1 MQLDIKSRGRLTEQ
15 LNITP
20 LIDVVFILL
29 IFFMLTSNFL
39 IEEGLDVSLPDASSA
54 QQLSEQFKTIGI
66 DAAGVIHVDGRIVTI
81 SELETRVTAVLS
93 GNRDQGFII
102 KSDQAVHVALL
113 VQVIDALKRSG
124 ASNLTIQT
132 EFPQ

>member
-93 GNRDQGFII
+93 GNSDQGFII

>member
-54 QQLSEQFKTIGI
+54 QQLNEQFKTIGI
-66 DAAGVIHVDGRIVTI
+66 DAAGVIHVDGRIVSI
-81 SELETRVTAVLS
+81 AELETRVAAVLNE
-93 GNRDQGFII
+93 NRDQGFII